1 MVAQVAP
8 SLKPQIATP
17 PALAPQAHMLG
28 LIYGRFVAQALFAA
42 AAFGIADHIAVGT
55 VQTAALAR
63 AVGAEPSALRRVLRA
78 LASQGVLRETE
89 PERWDLTAAGQLLRS
104 DVPGSLRDL
113 ARFFAAREHGSAW
126 MALDHSLKTGESAFE
141 AVHGMDAWRFGLEH
155 PEFARVFNDAM
166 TSIAGS
172 VHRAIADAYDF
183 SGVDLLVDVG
193 GGHGKLMEC
202 ILTRN
207 PRLRGVVFEL
217 AHVAAQTERALQA
230 SAVAG
235 RCHALAGDFLAEI
248 PVRADA
254 YIMTAVLHDWDD
266 EASVTILRNCRRA
279 MKPAGRV
286 LLGEFVLKPTNEPD
300 LGKLVDLEML
310 VILGRGKERTA
321 EEFRELLDTAGLCLT
336 RIIPLPVGTSL
347 IEAASKTRTDS

>member
-1 MVAQVAP
+1 MVAQAA
-8 SLKPQIATP
+8 SILKPQVSAP

-28 LIYGRFVAQALFAA
+28 LIYGRFIAQALFAA
-42 AAFGIADHIAVGT
+42 AAFGVADHIAAGT

-63 AVGAEPSALRRVLRA
+63 AVGAEPSALGRLLRA
-78 LASQGVLRETE
+78 LASQGVLSEIE
-89 PERWDLTAAGQLLRS
+89 SERWSLTAAGELLRG

-126 MALDHSLKTGESAFE
+126 LALDHSLRTGKSAFE

-155 PEFARVFNDAM
+155 PEFAQVFNAAM
-166 TSIAGS
+166 TSLAGS

-183 SGVDLLVDVG
+183 SGIDVLVDVG
-193 GGHGKLMEC
+193 GGYGKLMEC
-202 ILTRN
+202 ILARN
-207 PRLRGVVFEL
+207 PQLQGIVFEL
-217 AHVAAQTERALQA
+217 PHVAAQTERVLQA

-235 RCHALAGDFLAEI
+235 RCRAVAGDFLTEI

-266 EASVTILRNCRRA
+266 EASLAILRNCRRA
-279 MKPAGRV
+279 MKPRGRV
-286 LLGEFVLKPTNEPD
+286 LLGEFVLKPTDEPD
-300 LGKLVDLEML
+300 LGRLVDLEML
-310 VILGRGKERTA
+310 VILGRGRERTA
-321 EEFRELLDTAGLCLT
+321 EEFRVLLDAAGLSLT

-347 IEAASKTRTDS
+347 IEATPKGRTDF